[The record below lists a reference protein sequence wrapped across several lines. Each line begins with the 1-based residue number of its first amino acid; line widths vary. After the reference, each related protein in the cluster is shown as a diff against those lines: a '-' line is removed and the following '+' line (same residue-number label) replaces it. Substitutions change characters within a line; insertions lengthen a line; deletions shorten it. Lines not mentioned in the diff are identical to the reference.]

1 MFWNYLK
8 ITIRNIKKHKT
19 YSAINIAGLAMG
31 IACCILIFLWVQD
44 ELSFDRFHV
53 NADSTYRVITH
64 ARYTDIAVD
73 NPETPSPF
81 AAGMKQEFPEVI
93 EATRVRFQGRR
104 IFQYKDKAFYEDR
117 GILVDPGFFRIFSFP
132 FIQGDP
138 ETALNDPFT
147 MVLTE
152 SYAQKYFGNN
162 NPVGEMV
169 EFMGRPFII
178 RGIMADTPSNSHLQ
192 FDFLLSPQG
201 LENMQSY
208 ENDWVSDVV
217 FTYVQVRRDTDIV
230 ALNRKTTDFLKPKHP
245 LWEKFEARIYLQPL
259 SDIHLNAGLY
269 RKNIVHGDRK
279 YIFIFSI
286 IALGLL
292 LIACTN
298 FMNLSTARAAIRT
311 KEIGIRKVVGSNR
324 SQLFKQFLGE
334 SLWMTLVA
342 GVLAVILVE
351 IALPLFNNLAQ
362 KSLSLNLLDGKL
374 FLGIAA
380 ILFFTGLISGS
391 YPAVFL
397 SSFNPVAVLKEKVFS
412 AKKGSKFRTVLVVFQ
427 FTLSAFLI
435 IGTVV
440 VNKQLS
446 YIQNKKLGFEKDN
459 IVYLPAKKSAG
470 QNYEA
475 LKTELLNESSILGV
489 SAKKGLPTE
498 REDGGVVFPKGK
510 EPDELI
516 VYEYA
521 PVDHDFLDI
530 MGMEL
535 VSGRNFSKDYPT
547 DETDACIL
555 NEKGVQF
562 LGVESPLG
570 TEVATNRGFKTVIGV
585 VRNVYFKSLHK
596 EVDPIMFH
604 VMRDLSDYP
613 KYGVILIKIRGG
625 SIPQTIGTIESAWKK
640 INPNVPFEYH
650 FLDDAYDRLYHA
662 EERLSTS
669 LNIFSLFAIFISC
682 IGLQGLSSFMAERK
696 TKEIGIRKVMGASI
710 GEVVV
715 LLSRQFAKWIIAA
728 NLIAWPLAYLA
739 MKNWLFN
746 FAYRTDIP
754 IWIFPVTGI
763 LTLLVALLTV
773 SFQSVKAA
781 IANPADSLR
790 YE

>member
-8 ITIRNIKKHKT
+8 ITVRNIKKHKT

-44 ELSFDRFHV
+44 ELSFDRFHE
-53 NADSTYRVITH
+53 NADSTYRVITN
-64 ARYTDIAVD
+64 ARYTGRAVD

-93 EATRVRFQGRR
+93 ESTRVRFQARR
-104 IFQYKDKAFYEDR
+104 IFQYKDKAFYED
-117 GILVDPGFFRIFSFP
+117 GGVLVDPGFFKIFSFP

-138 ETALNDPFT
+138 ETSLNDPFT

-162 NPVGEMV
+162 DPVSQTV

-178 RGIMADTPSNSHLQ
+178 RGIMADIPHNSHLQ
-192 FDFLLSPQG
+192 FDFLLSPLG
-201 LENMQSY
+201 LENMQNY
-208 ENDWVSDVV
+208 EYDWSSDVV
-217 FTYVQVRRDTDIV
+217 YTYVQVQRGTDIE
-230 ALNRKTTDFLKPKHP
+230 ALNRKTTDFLKPKDR
-245 LWEKFEARIYLQPL
+245 LWEKFEARFYLQPL
-259 SDIHLNAGLY
+259 SDIHLNAGLS
-269 RKNIVHGDRK
+269 REDIVHGDRK
-279 YIFIFSI
+279 YIFIFSL

-298 FMNLSTARAAIRT
+298 FMNLSTARAAVRT

-334 SLWMTLVA
+334 SLWMTLLA
-342 GVLAVILVE
+342 GVLAVLLVSTF
-351 IALPLFNNLAQ
+351 LPLFNNLSQ
-362 KSLSLNLLDGKL
+362 KSLSLDLLDGKL
-374 FLGIAA
+374 FLGIAS
-380 ILFFTGLISGS
+380 ILFFTGFISGS

-397 SSFNPVAVLKEKVFS
+397 SSFNPVAVLKEKIFS
-412 AKKGSKFRTVLVVFQ
+412 ARKGSKFRTVLVVFQ

-440 VNKQLS
+440 VNKQLH
-446 YIQNKKLGFEKDN
+446 YMQNKKLGFEKDN
-459 IVYLPAKKSAG
+459 MVYLPAKESAG

-475 LKTELLNESSILGV
+475 LKTELLNESSILAV
-489 SAKKGLPTE
+489 SAKNGLPTE
-498 REDGGVVFPKGK
+498 RTDGGVVFPKGE

-516 VYEYA
+516 AYEVA
-521 PVDHDFLDI
+521 AVDYDFMDI
-530 MGMEL
+530 MGLEI
-535 VSGRNFSKDYPT
+535 VSGRNFSKEYPT

-555 NEKGVQF
+555 NEKGVQK
-562 LGVESPLG
+562 LGVELPIG
-570 TEVATNRGFKTVIGV
+570 IEVATNRGIKTIIGV
-585 VRNVYFKSLHK
+585 VRNAYFKSLHR
-596 EVDPIMFH
+596 EIDPIMFH
-604 VMRDLSDYP
+604 IRKDLSEYS

-625 SIPQTIGTIESAWKK
+625 SIPQTIDTIESAWKK

-662 EERLSTS
+662 EKRLSTS
-669 LNIFSLFAIFISC
+669 FNFFSLFAIFISC
-682 IGLQGLSSFMAERK
+682 IGLLGLSSFMAERK
-696 TKEIGIRKVMGASI
+696 TKEIGIRKVLGASL
-710 GEVVV
+710 GEIVV
-715 LLSRQFAKWIIAA
+715 LLSRQFAKWIIVA
-728 NLIAWPLAYLA
+728 NLIAWPVAYLA

-754 IWIFPVTGI
+754 LWIFPVTGI

-773 SFQSVKAA
+773 GYQSVKAA
-781 IANPADSLR
+781 LANPVKALR